1 MREKVFA
8 LETEVVGV
16 CVGVGVCVCERER
29 ERERERV
36 GVSSSVTRKKS
47 PNVYTSCTKINSLE
61 K

>member
-16 CVGVGVCVCERER
+16 CVGVGVCVCER